1 MPVSD
6 TPYVRLSELFRTSS
20 TREELMRRKQEND
33 AELDKMKNSKDEK
46 ERGTHAVL
54 AECYRYYYRRL
65 PSESDG
71 GMIRAE

>member
-1 MPVSD
+1 
-6 TPYVRLSELFRTSS
+6 
-20 TREELMRRKQEND
+20 MRRKQEND